1 MKRVLWV
8 AGFLLATTGPIEM
21 AKLGAETGRAVRAD
35 HLAIHVA
42 DQDASVAFYQGAFDL
57 AEIPNPVDGPR
68 WFDLGNSLS
77 LHIIPG
83 RTDPLITSKSVH
95 LALRVASLDKLTA
108 FLDGQNIAWQD
119 WNGARSK
126 VQLRPDG
133 VRQIYLR
140 DPDGYWLEV
149 NEAPAT

>member
-1 MKRVLWV
+1 MKRVLWI
-8 AGFLLATTGPIEM
+8 AGFSLSLIGTTAV
-21 AKLGAETGRAVRAD
+21 AKPDPQSGAAVRAD

-42 DQDASVAFYQGAFDL
+42 NQDASVAFYQGAFDL
-57 AEIPNPVDGPR
+57 AEIPNPVNGPR
-68 WFDLGNSLS
+68 WFDLGNGLS

-95 LALRVASLDKLTA
+95 LALRVASIDKLTA
-108 FLDGQNIAWQD
+108 YLDGKKIAWQD
-119 WNGARSK
+119 WNGAPGK

-149 NEAPAT
+149 NEAPAI

>member
-1 MKRVLWV
+1 MNRVLWF
-8 AGFLLATTGPIEM
+8 AGFLLSATVPMTM
-21 AKLGAETGRAVRAD
+21 AKLGAETGTAVRAD

-42 DQDASVAFYQGAFDL
+42 DQDASVAFYQGAFGL
-57 AEIPNPVDGPR
+57 AEIPNPVNGPR
-68 WFDLGNSLS
+68 WFDLGNGLS

-95 LALRVASLDKLTA
+95 LALRVASIDKLTA
-108 FLDGQNIAWQD
+108 YLDGQKIGWQD
-119 WNGARSK
+119 WNGAQGK
-126 VQLRPDG
+126 VRLRPDG
-133 VRQIYLR
+133 VSQIYLR

>member
-1 MKRVLWV
+1 
-8 AGFLLATTGPIEM
+8 M